1 LALSGK
7 IIIFPGVAPLLL
19 RLRDLREEDQ
29 KDQENEAKMTTTTRA
44 RELTTNRPRFHRFKA
59 FDFVCFN
66 HPRVEEKCEESTKG
80 TFVLL
85 QKNTRV

>member
-1 LALSGK
+1 V
-7 IIIFPGVAPLLL
+7 FL
-19 RLRDLREEDQ
+19 RPRDLREEDEC
-29 KDQENEAKMTTTTRA
+29 DHENEAKMTTTTKRA

-66 HPRVEEKCEESTKG
+66 HPRVEETCEESTKG